1 MIARL
6 KGLVEDVGD
15 DFLVIDVN
23 GVGYLV
29 YASQRTLGRIAV
41 GDAIVLHVETHVRED
56 HIHLFGFLEGASR
69 DWFKLLTT
77 VQGVGAKA
85 ALAIQGV
92 LGADELARAIAS
104 GDKAAITRAPG
115 VGPKLAQRLVSE
127 LKDKVGA
134 IALGQAARSQQA
146 TKGRTVTVDADDDA
160 GAVADAVSALVNLGY
175 TPSQALGAVSEAA
188 AEIGDGADVGKLI
201 KGGLSKLAPAD
212 TRAGARA

>member
-6 KGLVEDVGD
+6 KGIVEEIGD
-15 DFLVIDVN
+15 DYIVVDVN

-29 YASQRTLGRIAV
+29 FASQRTLGRV
-41 GDAIVLHVETHVRED
+41 AIGEAAAFFVETHVRED
-56 HIHLFGFLEGASR
+56 HIHLYGFLDGASR

-92 LGADELARAIAS
+92 LSADELARAIAS
-104 GDKAAITRAPG
+104 ADKAAITRAPG

-134 IALGQAARSQQA
+134 IALGQAARVSQGA
-146 TKGRTVTVDADDDA
+146 KGRTVDADPDDNA

-175 TPSQALGAVSEAA
+175 TPSQALGAVAEAA
-188 AEIGDGADVGKLI
+188 AEMGDETDVGKLI
-201 KGGLSKLAPAD
+201 KGGLAKLAPAD
-212 TRAGARA
+212 HKAGARA